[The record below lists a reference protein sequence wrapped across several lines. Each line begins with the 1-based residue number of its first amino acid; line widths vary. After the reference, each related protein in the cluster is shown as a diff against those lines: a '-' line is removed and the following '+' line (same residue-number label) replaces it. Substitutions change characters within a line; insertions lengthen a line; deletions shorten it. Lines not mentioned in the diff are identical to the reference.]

1 MAAWIVILTVVIGT
15 AQLCLGLRIGTR
27 IGRLQQQRR
36 RLIRERKDQGRP
48 ADARRAAKWQECA
61 AGVDDLNA
69 QAQSLA
75 AESASYEP
83 PLTEEFLEA
92 IVQLAEAT
100 AALQKQIHGAGKFL
114 NPDAPA
120 KDNAR
125 PSAPAATS
133 EPARRHGKGQPTG
146 LTAAELLELARQPGD
161 HGGQSIQQQRF
172 PYSALQYMAPCT
184 EHALPSSADFQ
195 PVLCNDLSVNGI
207 SFVLDLAPEFEFLVI
222 SVGVLS
228 APIFVL
234 CRARFFRKVSIHDAE
249 RWLVG
254 CEFIKRLPP
263 GQFDWEQLSSQ
274 HAAAAGV

>member
-1 MAAWIVILTVVIGT
+1 MAVWIVILTVIIGT
-15 AQLCLGLRIGTR
+15 AQLCLGLRVGIR

-36 RLIRERKDQGRP
+36 RLIRQHKDESRP
-48 ADARRAAKWQECA
+48 AVARRAAKWKECA
-61 AGVDDLNA
+61 EGVDDLNERA
-69 QAQSLA
+69 QNLA

-100 AALQKQIHGAGKFL
+100 AALQRQMHGAGKLFT
-114 NPDAPA
+114 PEPPA
-120 KDNAR
+120 KENSGELA
-125 PSAPAATS
+125 SAAASGPT
-133 EPARRHGKGQPTG
+133 RRLGKGHATG
-146 LTAAELLELARQPGD
+146 LTAAELLELAKQPGD
-161 HGGQSIQQQRF
+161 HGGQLIQQQRF

-195 PVLCNDLSVNGI
+195 PVMCNDLSVNGI
-207 SFVLDLAPEFEFLVI
+207 SFLLDTAPEFEFLVI
-222 SVGVLS
+222 SVGVLEG
-228 APIFVL
+228 PIFVL
-234 CRARFFRKVSIHDAE
+234 GRARFFRKVSVHDAE

-274 HAAAAGV
+274 HGTTVSA